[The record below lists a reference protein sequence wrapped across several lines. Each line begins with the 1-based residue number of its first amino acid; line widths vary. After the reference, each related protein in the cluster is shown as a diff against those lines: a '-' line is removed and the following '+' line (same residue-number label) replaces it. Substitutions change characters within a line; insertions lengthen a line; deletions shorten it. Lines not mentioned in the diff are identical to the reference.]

1 MKRKIHGLLAL
12 LLTLSMLTGMFP
24 ATAFAE
30 TANAAEATV
39 YLTVS
44 NQGLL
49 AADNDGKAMANRE
62 VTVTD
67 RNGDGKLSYEE
78 ALVAGHETYHSAD
91 GYSAPGGYV
100 GKLRG
105 IESANIRVWPQ
116 V

>member
-24 ATAFAE
+24 ATAFAVS
-30 TANAAEATV
+30 ASAAEATV

-67 RNGDGKLSYEE
+67 RNGDGKLSYE
-78 ALVAGHETYHSAD
+78 
-91 GYSAPGGYV
+91 
-100 GKLRG
+100 
-105 IESANIRVWPQ
+105 
-116 V
+116 